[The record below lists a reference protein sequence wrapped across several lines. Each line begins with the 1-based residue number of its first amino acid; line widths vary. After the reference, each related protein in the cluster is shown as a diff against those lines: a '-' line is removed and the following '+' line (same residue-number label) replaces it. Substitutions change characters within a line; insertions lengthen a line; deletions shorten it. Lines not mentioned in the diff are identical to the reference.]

1 MLATAALSLVPEDW
15 ISLLGFA
22 PLSLGLR
29 KLVLAIHAHNSGDQM
44 SPAAARVCPG

>member
-1 MLATAALSLVPEDW
+1 MLAAAGLSLVLEDW
-15 ISLLGFA
+15 IWLLGFV

-29 KLVLAIHAHNSGDQM
+29 KLVLAIHAHNGGDQM